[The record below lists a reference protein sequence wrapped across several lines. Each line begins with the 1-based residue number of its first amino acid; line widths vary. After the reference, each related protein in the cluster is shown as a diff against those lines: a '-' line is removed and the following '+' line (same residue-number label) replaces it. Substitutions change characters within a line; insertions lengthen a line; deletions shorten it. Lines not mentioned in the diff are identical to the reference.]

1 MAELMKYIIALT
13 NLYGMVSKEK
23 VVEIYNSHHQD
34 QASLSEVEV
43 CLQNPPDELAKAF
56 VYPHQGYFVSE
67 SILEFDEF
75 EIMLAK
81 KADKP
86 FYVPNQKE
94 LLKYIDGCY
103 FEETRQYKA
112 LYDYV
117 KKNFYK
123 RDDHKAE
130 MLAEDIH
137 RSCQLD
143 NDFDY
148 ILEEFTRSNL
158 SFKDANQVN
167 EVVQLIMD
175 LSNNTRLW
183 ENNGHTP
190 QEIFEQFE
198 KPKLRPLPAEP
209 FKFDETDVIDFKSGN
224 KIGRNDPCPCG
235 SGKKFK
241 KCCLNDH
248 EPCGRFV

>member
-1 MAELMKYIIALT
+1 MNELIKYIIALT

-34 QASLSEVEV
+34 QVTLNEVEV
-43 CLQNPPDELAKAF
+43 YLQNPPDELEKAF
-56 VYPHQGYFVSE
+56 VYPHKGHFVAD

-86 FYVPNQKE
+86 FHVPNQEE
-94 LLKYIDGCY
+94 LLKYADHYY
-103 FEETRQYKA
+103 FEETRQYRA
-112 LYDYV
+112 LYDYI
-117 KKNFYK
+117 KKNFYDE
-123 RDDHKAE
+123 DDFKAE

-137 RSCQLD
+137 GSCQIG
-143 NDFDY
+143 NDFDC
-148 ILEEFTRSNL
+148 ILKEFTRRGL

-167 EVVQLIMD
+167 KVMQLIMD
-175 LSNNTRLW
+175 LSNNIRIW

-190 QEIFEQFE
+190 QEIFERFE
-198 KPKLRPLPAEP
+198 KPKMRPLPEEP
-209 FKFDETDVIDFKSGN
+209 FKFEVPDVIDFKSGN

-241 KCCLNDH
+241 KCCLNDQ
-248 EPCGRFV
+248 

>member
-1 MAELMKYIIALT
+1 MTQLVKYIIALT
-13 NLYGMVSKEK
+13 NLYGIVSKEK

-34 QASLSEVEV
+34 QTSLSAVEV
-43 CLQNPPDELAKAF
+43 YLQKPPDELAKAF

-75 EIMLAK
+75 ETMLAK
-81 KADKP
+81 KSDKP
-86 FYVPNQKE
+86 FYVPHQKE
-94 LLKYIDGCY
+94 LLKYIDECY
-103 FEETRQYKA
+103 FEETWQYKA
-112 LYDYV
+112 LYDYI
-117 KKNFYK
+117 KKNFYDG
-123 RDDHKAE
+123 DDHKAK

-137 RSCQLD
+137 GSCQLGD
-143 NDFDY
+143 GFDS
-148 ILEEFTRSNL
+148 ILEEFTRRNL
-158 SFKDANQVN
+158 SFKDTNQVN
-167 EVVQLIMD
+167 EVMQLIMD
-175 LSNNTRLW
+175 LSNNIRLY

-209 FKFDETDVIDFKSGN
+209 FKFDGPDVIDFRSGN

-241 KCCLNDH
+241 KCCLNEH
-248 EPCGRFV
+248 

>member
-1 MAELMKYIIALT
+1 MTQLVKYIIALT

-34 QASLSEVEV
+34 QVSLSEVEV
-43 CLQNPPDELAKAF
+43 YLQNPPDELAKAF

-75 EIMLAK
+75 ETMLAK
-81 KADKP
+81 KSDKP
-86 FYVPNQKE
+86 FYVPPQKE
-94 LLKYIDGCY
+94 LLKYIDECY

-112 LYDYV
+112 LYDYI
-117 KKNFYK
+117 KKNFYDG
-123 RDDHKAE
+123 DDHKTE

-137 RSCQLD
+137 GSCQLGD
-143 NDFDY
+143 GFDS
-148 ILEEFTRSNL
+148 ILEEFTRRNL
-158 SFKDANQVN
+158 SFKDADQVN
-167 EVVQLIMD
+167 EVMQLIMD
-175 LSNNTRLW
+175 LSNNIRIW

-198 KPKLRPLPAEP
+198 KPKLGPLPAEP
-209 FKFDETDVIDFKSGN
+209 FTFDGPDVIDFQSGN

-248 EPCGRFV
+248 